1 MSKQITKQVGYIVDQ
16 NDDGSHLITFFDG
29 GPENESLLVPAKVP
43 GKALLD
49 ILTARGELP
58 QTGPSQPA
66 RQTQPARPL
75 QKQVQQAGLQ
85 AVGTVVFVGTL
96 EECRKYLQT
105 QEIPAD
111 WATNYDEPTHFVI
124 RLPNGTLKFSKMPE
138 GAPLIVG
145 QELKGIP
152 PAQ

>member
-29 GPENESLLVPAKVP
+29 GSENESILVPAKVP

-58 QTGPSQPA
+58 QAGQQPV
-66 RQTQPARPL
+66 RQAQPARPL

-85 AVGTVVFVGTL
+85 TVGKVAFTGTL

-111 WATNYDEPTHFVI
+111 WASRLDEPTHFVLK
-124 RLPNGTLKFSKMPE
+124 LPNGTLKFSKMPE
-138 GAPLIVG
+138 GAPLAIG
-145 QELKGIP
+145 QELKGMP